1 MKTKSRIL
9 TLQQLRDVRACDEQV
24 ELFKQHFGD
33 SVRVTVARAKKFSTV
48 FNFDFAARHFL
59 STAARKVYEDTRAA
73 AWKVYKDTCAPALK
87 VCDDTRA
94 REWKVYKDTYAAARK
109 VCDDACAAARKVCD
123 DTRAAAFATVYI
135 NLTE

>member
-33 SVRVTVARAKKFSTV
+33 SVLVTVARAKKFSTV
-48 FNFDFAARHFL
+48 FDFDFAARHFL

-73 AWKVYKDTCAPALK
+73 AWKVYNDTCAPALK

-94 REWKVYKDTYAAARK
+94 REWEVYKDIYAAARK
-109 VCDDACAAARKVCD
+109 VYNDACKVYNAAC
-123 DTRAAAFATVYI
+123 AAAFATVYI